1 MDYAAGGVGGKLAKD
16 VHAWALEN
24 GGNPLLR
31 IALCG
36 YEERPSTPLSTSIPR
51 REQLAAAIRVQQK
64 RAARRANASLAL
76 ARPYYAPPVTVLSHS
91 EIHYLIDN
99 NSRTIASL
107 ADPRIASAI
116 ADFLNS

>member
-1 MDYAAGGVGGKLAKD
+1 MS
-16 VHAWALEN
+16 WS
-24 GGNPLLR
+24 
-31 IALCG
+31 G

-51 REQLAAAIRVQQK
+51 REQLVAAIRVQQK